1 MKKNLIK
8 TIRLKDSESI
18 ELGVISYELTKKNIM
33 NGINIIYKESDLVH
47 FLIESKMNEVD
58 VNEKG
63 ELTFKTKN
71 SQPCWL
77 EARSYPE
84 TTPVLQDGGIPWDA

>member
-1 MKKNLIK
+1 MIKTDTEIAEMKKNLIK

-18 ELGVISYELTKKNIM
+18 DLGVLSYELTKKNIM

-47 FLIESKMNEVD
+47 FLIENKMNEID

-63 ELTFKTKN
+63 ELTFKVKN
-71 SQPCWL
+71 S
-77 EARSYPE
+77 
-84 TTPVLQDGGIPWDA
+84 

>member
-18 ELGVISYELTKKNIM
+18 DLEVLSYELTKKNIM
-33 NGINIIYKESDLVH
+33 NGINIFYKESDLVH
-47 FLIESKMNEVD
+47 FLIENKMNEID

-63 ELTFKTKN
+63 ELTFKVKN
-71 SQPCWL
+71 S
-77 EARSYPE
+77 
-84 TTPVLQDGGIPWDA
+84 

>member
-18 ELGVISYELTKKNIM
+18 DLEVLSYELTKKNIM
-33 NGINIIYKESDLVH
+33 NGINIFYKESDLVH
-47 FLIESKMNEVD
+47 FLIENKMNEID

-63 ELTFKTKN
+63 ELTFKVKN
-71 SQPCWL
+71 I
-77 EARSYPE
+77 SYA
-84 TTPVLQDGGIPWDA
+84 G

>member
-1 MKKNLIK
+1 MIETDTEIVDMKKNLIK

-71 SQPCWL
+71 S
-77 EARSYPE
+77 
-84 TTPVLQDGGIPWDA
+84 